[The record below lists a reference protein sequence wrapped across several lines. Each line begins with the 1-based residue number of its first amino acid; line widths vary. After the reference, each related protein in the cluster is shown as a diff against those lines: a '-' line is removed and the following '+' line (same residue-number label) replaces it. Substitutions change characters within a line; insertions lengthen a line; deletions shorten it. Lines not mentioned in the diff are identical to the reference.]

1 MFEYHASGLNV
12 EQGLAEFLFV
22 GWDVVSGLGW
32 GAVMPRTH
40 LGHVASIILSASGIV
55 SVALLTATFVS
66 NSELDAS
73 ELGDGPALPPGTTLR
88 LHLTTSTSPPPPH
101 LLHLR
106 SGLISN
112 LEKRRLI
119 RKQKVL
125 AVKLVQARF
134 RHWRAVR
141 KRQRTKEAVSPQP
154 HDVQRKP
161 SMRARYASAH
171 VSGWRF
177 THSTPP

>member
-73 ELGDGPALPPGTTLR
+73 ELGDGLALPGHHPAPPPRL
-88 LHLTTSTSPPPPH
+88 LHLTSNSPP
-101 LLHLR
+101 LLPFATEQTDED
-106 SGLISN
+106 G
-112 LEKRRLI
+112 
-119 RKQKVL
+119 
-125 AVKLVQARF
+125 A
-134 RHWRAVR
+134 
-141 KRQRTKEAVSPQP
+141 
-154 HDVQRKP
+154 
-161 SMRARYASAH
+161 
-171 VSGWRF
+171 
-177 THSTPP
+177 

>member
-73 ELGDGPALPPGTTLR
+73 ELGDGRALPGHRPPHL

-101 LLHLR
+101 LLHLTT
-106 SGLISN
+106 STSLHLHLDPSISN
-112 LEKRRLI
+112 FESAGSSANKRC
-119 RKQKVL
+119 
-125 AVKLVQARF
+125 
-134 RHWRAVR
+134 WR
-141 KRQRTKEAVSPQP
+141 
-154 HDVQRKP
+154 
-161 SMRARYASAH
+161 
-171 VSGWRF
+171 
-177 THSTPP
+177 

>member
-1 MFEYHASGLNV
+1 MQSARLRLHVFEYHTSGLDV

-73 ELGDGPALPPGTTLR
+73 ELGDGPALPGHLLHLTSSTSAPPPHR
-88 LHLTTSTSPPPPH
+88 LHLTSSTSPPPPQDSSPTS
-101 LLHLR
+101 R
-106 SGLISN
+106 SAG
-112 LEKRRLI
+112 
-119 RKQKVL
+119 
-125 AVKLVQARF
+125 
-134 RHWRAVR
+134 
-141 KRQRTKEAVSPQP
+141 
-154 HDVQRKP
+154 
-161 SMRARYASAH
+161 
-171 VSGWRF
+171 
-177 THSTPP
+177 

>member
-73 ELGDGPALPPGTTLR
+73 ELGDGPALLPGTTLR

-101 LLHLR
+101 HLHRTTPPHLLLHLR
-106 SGLISN
+106 
-112 LEKRRLI
+112 
-119 RKQKVL
+119 
-125 AVKLVQARF
+125 
-134 RHWRAVR
+134 
-141 KRQRTKEAVSPQP
+141 P
-154 HDVQRKP
+154 HL
-161 SMRARYASAH
+161 
-171 VSGWRF
+171 
-177 THSTPP
+177 